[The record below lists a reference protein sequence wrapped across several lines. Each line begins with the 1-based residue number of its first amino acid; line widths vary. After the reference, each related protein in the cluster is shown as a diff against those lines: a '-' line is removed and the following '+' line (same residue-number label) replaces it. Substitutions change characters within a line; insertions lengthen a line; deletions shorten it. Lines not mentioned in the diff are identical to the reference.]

1 MNEMQSTTLK
11 KEVQDMKNELNIRCV
26 MSKDA
31 LMVTGAEQA
40 VYALVDIKA
49 VSSGQPRTMPANFGL
64 VLDRSGSMDGEKM
77 NSLKEAVGYVVDRLA
92 DSDLVSITIFDD
104 QVETLVPSQRVENR
118 DEIKAKLS
126 RVITRGGT
134 QISDGLSTGL
144 AEAKKGFGPDRIS
157 RVLLL
162 TDGQTWDDED
172 ACLRLADEAGK
183 QGVAITSIGI
193 GDEWNEKLLL
203 QIAER
208 SHGNSHWIQNPI
220 AIVDAFRQEVEG
232 MQTIAATNL
241 TITGRMSTGVR
252 PVKVY
257 TTAPMIADIS
267 TRAINSSTIRADL
280 GSLDAKTGQKVLIEA
295 RIPAQKAGPFRLGQV
310 EIGYDVPSVGLS
322 GRSVTV
328 DLNVA
333 FAANAAAAA
342 NVNAEVM
349 NLVEKVTAFK
359 LQTRALTE
367 AGAGNIAA
375 ATRQFQAAA
384 TVLLDLGEDEL
395 ADAVER
401 EIVSLK
407 KTGTFTAAGTK
418 KLEYGTRKLTQT
430 LK

>member
-1 MNEMQSTTLK
+1 LK
-11 KEVQDMKNELNIRCV
+11 NKEGTMKNELNIRCI
-26 MSKDA
+26 MSKDT
-31 LMVTGAEQA
+31 LPVTGGEQA

-49 VSSGQPRTMPANFGL
+49 GVGSGIGTMPANIAL

-232 MQTIAATNL
+232 MQAIAATNL

-328 DLNVA
+328 DLNTT

>member
-1 MNEMQSTTLK
+1 LK
-11 KEVQDMKNELNIRCV
+11 NKEGTMKNELNIRCI
-26 MSKDA
+26 MSKDT
-31 LMVTGAEQA
+31 LPVTGGEQA
-40 VYALVDIKA
+40 VYALVDIRA
-49 VSSGQPRTMPANFGL
+49 GVGSGIGTMPANIAL

-104 QVETLVPSQRVENR
+104 QVETLVPSQRAENR

-232 MQTIAATNL
+232 MQAIAATNL

-328 DLNVA
+328 DLNTT

>member
-1 MNEMQSTTLK
+1 LK
-11 KEVQDMKNELNIRCV
+11 NKEDNMKNELNIRCI
-26 MSKDA
+26 MSKDT
-31 LMVTGAEQA
+31 LPVTGGEQA
-40 VYALVDIKA
+40 VYALVDIRA
-49 VSSGQPRTMPANFGL
+49 GVGSGIGTMPANIAL

-232 MQTIAATNL
+232 MQAIAATNL

-328 DLNVA
+328 DLNTT

>member
-1 MNEMQSTTLK
+1 LK
-11 KEVQDMKNELNIRCV
+11 NKEGTMKNELNIRCI
-26 MSKDA
+26 MSKDT
-31 LMVTGAEQA
+31 LPVTGGEQA
-40 VYALVDIKA
+40 VYALVDIRA
-49 VSSGQPRTMPANFGL
+49 GVGSGIGTMPANIAL

-104 QVETLVPSQRVENR
+104 QVETLVPSQRAENR

-232 MQTIAATNL
+232 MQAIAATNL